1 MNLPGL
7 HLQILSLLQRSD
19 LFETPP
25 MIYDLYIIT
34 DENMGL
40 QRTHAEIAELAIAG
54 GADVIQLRDKSCS
67 SRELTEIARTLRVIT
82 RRTSTLFIVN
92 DRLDVAIVS
101 GADGVHIGQGDMR
114 CDVARQI
121 APPGFIIGVSVSNLN
136 EALQA
141 ERDGAD
147 YVALSPT
154 FSTGSKQDAG
164 PGRGLTILREIC
176 RHVSVPVIAIGGIH
190 KGNVSEVI
198 AAGADGVAV
207 ISAVV
212 RSADITAAAR
222 DLKNLIRA
230 GREGTGRI

>member
-1 MNLPGL
+1 
-7 HLQILSLLQRSD
+7 
-19 LFETPP
+19 

-34 DENMGL
+34 DENIGL
-40 QRTHAEIAELAIAG
+40 QRTHAEIAEQAIAG

-67 SRELTEIARTLRVIT
+67 SRELTEIARTLRGIT

-92 DRLDVAIVS
+92 DRLDVAIAS
-101 GADGVHIGQGDMR
+101 GADGVHLGQGDMR

-121 APPGFIIGVSVSNLN
+121 APPGFIIGVSVSNRK

-154 FSTGSKQDAG
+154 FFTGSKQDAG
-164 PGRGLTILREIC
+164 PGHGLTILREIC

-190 KGNVSEVI
+190 PGNVSEVI

-212 RSADITAAAR
+212 GAADITAAVR
-222 DLKNLIRA
+222 DLKNLIRT
-230 GREGTGRI
+230 GRAGTGRR